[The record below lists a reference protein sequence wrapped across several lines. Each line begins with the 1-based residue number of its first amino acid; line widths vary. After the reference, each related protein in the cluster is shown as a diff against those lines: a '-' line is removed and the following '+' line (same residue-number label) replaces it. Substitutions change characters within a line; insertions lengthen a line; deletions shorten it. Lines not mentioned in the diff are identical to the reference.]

1 MNVAPNDPEHPSQKL
16 HPADQDKPM
25 RPKVGR
31 VRGAFQL
38 GTSNI
43 ERIGVGRWHWSDS
56 YHWMLTL
63 TWPRFFGLIALAYFV
78 INLIFAA
85 AFYLA
90 PGSIANARAGSLA
103 DVVFFSIETLATV
116 GYGYMHPDTTYGHV
130 VASTEILIGM
140 VAMAGFT
147 GLLFAR
153 FSRPTSRIMFS
164 DLAVVTNFNGVPTL
178 MLRAGNERSNL
189 ILEASV
195 RAALVRR
202 ETTREGQLFTRFYDL
217 KLERQQ
223 TGVFALSWTIMH
235 AIDESSPL
243 YGKSREDLHNEGAT
257 LAVAVSG
264 TDDTL
269 NDFVH
274 ARQSYAAEHIYFNHH
289 FVDILSDKKE
299 NNTRVLDFGK
309 FHDIVPDGSGA
320 GEMPGAA
327 IAHPG

>member
-1 MNVAPNDPEHPSQKL
+1 MNVAPNDPDHPNEDTK
-16 HPADQDKPM
+16 DKPM

-38 GTSNI
+38 GNSSI
-43 ERIGVGRWHWSDS
+43 KRIGVGRWHWSDS

-63 TWPRFFGLIALAYFV
+63 TWPRFFGLIGAMYFV
-78 INLIFAA
+78 INLVFAA
-85 AFYLA
+85 AFYLVPDSVA
-90 PGSIANARAGSLA
+90 NTRPGSLL

-116 GYGYMHPDTTYGHV
+116 GYGYMHPNTTYGHV
-130 VASTEILIGM
+130 MASAEILIGM
-140 VAMAGFT
+140 IAVAGFT

-164 DLAVVTNFNGVPTL
+164 DFAVITKFNGMQTL
-178 MLRAGNERSNL
+178 MVRAGNERSNL

-202 ETTREGQLFTRFYDL
+202 ETTREGQMFTRFYDL
-217 KLERQQ
+217 KLERHQ
-223 TGVFALSWTIMH
+223 TSVFALSWSIMH
-235 AIDESSPL
+235 HIDEDSPL

-257 LAVAVSG
+257 LTVAVSG

-289 FVDILSDKKE
+289 FVDILSDKAE
-299 NNTRVLDFGK
+299 DNTRILDFGK
-309 FHDIVPDGSGA
+309 FHDIVADGSHTGD
-320 GEMPGAA
+320 MPGAA